1 MNSSKL
7 FYIKTL
13 QNIFLRNEISRKQKQ
28 KKERTKNG
36 NQKNS

>member
-13 QNIFLRNEISRKQKQ
+13 KNIFLRNEISRKQKQ